1 MKKTTQTSFFL
12 LRLLLLICLIFQV
25 CVTEAR
31 FRHLGKG
38 RMPTFPSVPCRAA
51 PRGSGVTGIMN
62 TQCRTIRRPPSAN

>member
-1 MKKTTQTSFFL
+1 MKKTTQAFHL
-12 LRLLLLICLIFQV
+12 LRLLLLICLVFQLR
-25 CVTEAR
+25 VTEAR
-31 FRHLGKG
+31 RIIG